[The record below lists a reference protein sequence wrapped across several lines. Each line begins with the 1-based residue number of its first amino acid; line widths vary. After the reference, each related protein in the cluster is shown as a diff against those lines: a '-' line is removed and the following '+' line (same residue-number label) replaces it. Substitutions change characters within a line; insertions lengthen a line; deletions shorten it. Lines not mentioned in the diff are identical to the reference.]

1 MKYINKNI
9 TYRFN
14 YVICLLLILFS
25 LVAVGCAG
33 QTPEKVALSPS
44 VQLAHVRSGQGQPV
58 ILLQAGLGDGA
69 SSWSGIVPELAALST
84 VVAYDR
90 PGYGG
95 STVTTGPR
103 DPCTIAREAHAL
115 LATLHLPPPYVLVG
129 HSLGGLY
136 QYAFARLY
144 PQDVAGL
151 VLLDATHPRHLA
163 SMRQHNPG
171 TALFVTGLVNMTGA
185 LPLSGPTAA
194 EFQAQTTCLDAFE
207 HLPPLNLPV
216 RVLVHTRSSWLADSE
231 LEATFAAL
239 TRDWLRLTGATMA
252 QRVPQ
257 AGHYIHH
264 DQPEAAVRAVAELV
278 QAARR

>member
-1 MKYINKNI
+1 M
-9 TYRFN
+9 
-14 YVICLLLILFS
+14 
-25 LVAVGCAG
+25 
-33 QTPEKVALSPS
+33 
-44 VQLAHVRSGQGQPV
+44 
-58 ILLQAGLGDGA
+58 
-69 SSWSGIVPELAALST
+69 
-84 VVAYDR
+84 
-90 PGYGG
+90 
-95 STVTTGPR
+95 
-103 DPCTIAREAHAL
+103 
-115 LATLHLPPPYVLVG
+115 
-129 HSLGGLY
+129 
-136 QYAFARLY
+136 
-144 PQDVAGL
+144 AGL

>member
-1 MKYINKNI
+1 MKYLNENM
-9 TYRFN
+9 YSRFN
-14 YVICLLLILFS
+14 RIVCLLLFLLS

-33 QTPEKVALSPS
+33 QAPETVALSPS
-44 VQLAHVRSGQGQPV
+44 VQLAHVRSGQGAPAIV
-58 ILLQAGLGDGA
+58 LQAGLGDGA
-69 SSWSGIVPELAALST
+69 SSWSGILPALAALST

-95 STVTTGPR
+95 STAITGPR

-115 LATLHLPPPYVLVG
+115 LASLHVAPPYVLVG

-163 SMRQHNPG
+163 SMRQSNPG
-171 TALFVTGLVNMTGA
+171 TARFVTGLVSMAGA
-185 LPLSGPTAA
+185 LPLSGPMAA
-194 EFQAQTTCLDAFE
+194 EFQAQTTCLDALE

-239 TRDWLRLTGATMA
+239 TRDWLRLTGATA
-252 QRVPQ
+252 VQRVPQ

-264 DQPEAAVRAVAELV
+264 DQPETAVRAVAELV
-278 QAARR
+278 QATRR